1 MKKYAVVSYNAPEDR
16 LELNIVNMETGEKDF
31 ILSYPFELGKDQND
45 GEEKELI
52 NYKFFREVIKWNEWH
67 KLPIIWR

>member
-45 GEEKELI
+45 
-52 NYKFFREVIKWNEWH
+52 
-67 KLPIIWR
+67 